1 MELSELREELIQT
14 RRYLHQIPELALKEY
29 KTSKYIEDML
39 INLGYHVEK
48 VAKTGVLAFKKGK
61 SNNRPICFRA
71 DMDAIDIEENTNAGY
86 ASKNGYM
93 HACGHD
99 GHMTILLGFARY
111 LAEITNINRSIVL
124 LFQPGEENAGGAD
137 IVMNDDNFKK
147 YDIEFIFGMHMQ
159 PDIEEGMIG
168 SRSGPFMAQTIEFN
182 ILVEG
187 ISCHGAQPHRGV
199 DAIYVASKLID
210 SYQGIIS
217 RNIDPLEPAVLT
229 IGKIN
234 GGTMRNLIADKLTL
248 EGTLRTFNMEVY
260 EFIRARMTAI
270 NNGLQ
275 EMYNVKI
282 NMEFIDFCPP
292 VVNDKELYNEIID
305 IIEKD
310 KFIEMKRMTI
320 AEDFGFYQ
328 MKIPGLF
335 LMLGTKNDELGFNY
349 PLHSQ
354 HFNFNENVLLDGV
367 ELYVRIA
374 KKLNIF

>member
-147 YDIEFIFGMHMQ
+147 NDIEFIFGMHMQ

-182 ILVEG
+182 ISVEG

>member
-1 MELSELREELIQT
+1 MEITKLREILTET
-14 RRYLHQIPELALKEY
+14 RRHLHQIPERALKEY
-29 KTSKYIEDML
+29 ETSKYIEEIL
-39 INLGYHVEK
+39 IGLGYHVEK
-48 VAKTGVLAFKKGK
+48 VAKTGVLAYKKGK
-61 SNNRPICFRA
+61 SNKRPICFRA
-71 DMDAIDIEENTNAGY
+71 DMDAIDIEENTNVNY
-86 ASKNGYM
+86 ASKNGCM

-99 GHMTILLGFARY
+99 GHMTVLLGFAMY
-111 LAEITNINRSIVL
+111 LAEVNDIDRSVVL

-159 PDIEEGMIG
+159 PDIEEGMVG
-168 SRSGPFMAQTIEFN
+168 SRSGPFMAQTIEFD
-182 ILVEG
+182 ISVEG
-187 ISCHGAQPHRGV
+187 ISCHGAQPHNGV

-260 EFIRARMTAI
+260 EFIRARMIAI

-282 NMEFIDFCPP
+282 NTDFIDFCPP
-292 VVNDKELYNEIID
+292 VVNDEELYNKFINIID
-305 IIEKD
+305 ED

-335 LMLGTKNDELGFNY
+335 LMLGTKNDDMGFNY

-354 HFNFNENVLLDGV
+354 KFNFNENVLLDGV
-367 ELYVRIA
+367 ELYVKIA
-374 KKLNIF
+374 KKFDVF